1 LLISEEENQL
11 RCSECN
17 NTKLHM
23 DPENG
28 ELVCARCGTV
38 VSEKQISMMPE
49 WRAFNQVQR
58 ETLPRTGSPM
68 TLTINDKGLSTSIGW
83 RNTDYAGKRLN
94 PETRNKLYRLRKW
107 NRRSKITDSYNRNLS
122 QALSMMTKLS
132 NKLNLPRNVL
142 ETSSMIYR
150 KALKT
155 NLIRGRTIQCVV
167 VASLYT
173 ACRQCHIVRSLTD
186 VAEAANIP
194 RKTAARN
201 YRFLRQKLDIDVP
214 RVQRTGYIN
223 RLVSQLGLYGQTEML
238 AMKILEEASK
248 KNFTHGRSPAG
259 IAAACVYV
267 SSRITDEQLTQHQV
281 ACVAQVTEVT
291 IRNRY
296 KELVQK
302 LDIEINV

>member
-1 LLISEEENQL
+1 MLISEEENQL

-17 NTKLHM
+17 NTTLHM
-23 DPENG
+23 DTENG
-28 ELVCARCGTV
+28 ELVCAKCGTV
-38 VSEKQISMMPE
+38 VSENQISMMPE

-68 TLTINDKGLSTSIGW
+68 TFTIHDKGLSTSIGW

-94 PETRNKLYRLRKW
+94 PETQNKLYRLRKW
-107 NRRSKITDSYNRNLS
+107 NRRSKITDSYNRNLA

-132 NKLNLPRNVL
+132 NKMNLPRNVL

-173 ACRQCHIVRSLTD
+173 ACRQCNVVRSLTD
-186 VAEAANIP
+186 VADAANIP

-214 RVQRTGYIN
+214 RVERTGYIN
-223 RLVSQLGLYGQTEML
+223 RLVSQLGLYGHTEIL

-267 SSRITDEQLTQHQV
+267 SSRITDEEMTQHQV